1 MSGTDQGAL
10 TSAELK
16 EAGQNYRRRLVLC
29 SSLFIVFFLFYIASA
44 VIQTPAFGA
53 IAGISVLG
61 LPLGLLMSLLIFPV
75 SWAII
80 VVFFVSW
87 R

>member
-1 MSGTDQGAL
+1 MAGPDQSGL
-10 TSAELK
+10 TNAEIE
-16 EAGQNYRRRLVLC
+16 EAGRNYRRRVVLC
-29 SSLFIVFFLFYIASA
+29 TSLFVVFFVFYIASA
-44 VIQTPAFGA
+44 VIQTPAFA
-53 IAGISVLG
+53 AVAGVPVMG
-61 LPLGLLMSLLIFPV
+61 MPLGLLMSLLIFPV

>member
-1 MSGTDQGAL
+1 MAGQDHNRL
-10 TSAELK
+10 TGAEL
-16 EAGQNYRRRLVLC
+16 EESNRNYRRRVVLC
-29 SSLFIVFFLFYIASA
+29 SSLFVVFFIFYIASA
-44 VIQTPAFGA
+44 VIQTPAFAA
-53 IAGISVLG
+53 IAGIPVMG
-61 LPLGLLMSLLIFPV
+61 VPLGLLMSLLIFPV

>member
-1 MSGTDQGAL
+1 MAGQDHNIL
-10 TSAELK
+10 TGAEL
-16 EAGQNYRRRLVLC
+16 EESSRNYRRRIVLC
-29 SSLFIVFFLFYIASA
+29 SSLFVVFFIFYIASA
-44 VIQTPAFGA
+44 VIQTPAFAA
-53 IAGISVLG
+53 IAGIPVMG
-61 LPLGLLMSLLIFPV
+61 VPLGLLMSLLIFPV

>member
-1 MSGTDQGAL
+1 MSDPDQGVL
-10 TSAELK
+10 TSGEIM
-16 EAGQNYRRRLVLC
+16 EANRNYRRRLALC
-29 SSLFIVFFLFYIASA
+29 SSLFIVFFIFYIVSA

-53 IAGISVLG
+53 IAGLPILG
-61 LPLGLLMSLLIFPV
+61 LPLGLLLSLLIFPV

-80 VVFFVSW
+80 VIFFVRW